1 MRFGTDYLGSIYDS
15 PLKYKR
21 LIDKIARRLII
32 LKKKKPFGAIAF
44 RGTSGAALAYP
55 LSAQLNIPLICVRKS
70 MEPSHGSIIE
80 GTQRNIKK
88 YVIIDDFSI
97 SGKTIKAILAAI
109 DKKKDYFEEGKAE
122 CVGIILYG
130 QKYGARYNNPEKV
143 FSYKGQKI
151 PIYYW
156 G

>member
-1 MRFGTDYLGSIYDS
+1 MRFGTSYLDSIFQS

-21 LIDKIARRLII
+21 LIDKIAKRIMT
-32 LKKKKPFGAIAF
+32 LKKKKSFGALAF

-55 LSAQLNIPLICVRKS
+55 LSAQLNIPLIYVRKLN
-70 MEPSHGSIIE
+70 ETSHGLSIE

-88 YVIIDDFSI
+88 YVIIDDFME

-109 DKKKDYFEEGKAE
+109 DKKKDYFSEGKAE
-122 CVGIILYG
+122 CVGIILYTSAQAG
-130 QKYGARYNNPEKV
+130 EWNKT
-143 FSYKGQKI
+143 FITYKKKKI
-151 PIYYW
+151 PIHYW